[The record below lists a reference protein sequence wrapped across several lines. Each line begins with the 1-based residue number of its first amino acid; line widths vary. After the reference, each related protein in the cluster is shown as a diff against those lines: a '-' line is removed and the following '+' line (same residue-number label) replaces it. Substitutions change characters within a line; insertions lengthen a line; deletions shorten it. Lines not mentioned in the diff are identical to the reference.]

1 MSIYEG
7 YFFSSKMTVAEIVEL
22 GNHLLHSKYDTE
34 YIQSRPDFDSSE
46 VRKGAF
52 IHYRKMICDV
62 MTLGSLDYL
71 DNKSRATIFS
81 VWKATALF
89 ICASLTQEPAG
100 VRARVRKQTLVT
112 VDYNKSKEPN
122 TVNDFRSSSSVEI
135 SKDVLKSGRAR
146 PVLIKTVVAAAIK
159 EEPILSGVIVK
170 DSIYQIS

>member
-7 YFFSSKMTVAEIVEL
+7 YFFSSEMTVAEIIEL

-46 VRKGAF
+46 IRKGAF

-122 TVNDFRSSSSVEI
+122 TVNDFRSSSSVKI

-146 PVLIKTVVAAAIK
+146 PILIKTVVATAIK
-159 EEPILSGVIVK
+159 EEPILSGVTIEYGVYK
-170 DSIYQIS
+170 IS